1 MKISLLFKKNSY
13 LFMFMTWVLDPD
25 PFFSHFLCTE
35 QLLIISTLTRKPALA
50 VTQSGSDQALLLTW
64 TNQFINIL
72 SSDLNPK
79 FRFKRISSIRSVWF
93 NYLSSTSG
101 IKLNERRNITSGVVV
116 LDFRVL
122 TFV

>member
-1 MKISLLFKKNSY
+1 MKISLLFKKKQLSFY
-13 LFMFMTWVLDPD
+13 VHDLGPGSRSI
-25 PFFSHFLCTE
+25 FSLFLCTE